1 MSNPAKKI
9 IPAGHIYMKENVLS
23 KSNLTGISESKAL
36 WAKDLGL
43 AQKAEY
49 MFFAGCGYQQMKY
62 VEGMMGALKS
72 AGKWGMSIG
81 KVAGISKV
89 FGKVGIDLTSITA
102 RITASKEDP
111 YTPVL
116 VSSVNVLRK
125 LGLDVGY
132 MHEEEPCCGSPMHYA
147 GFESDYADHAKK
159 NCEIFKSYGV
169 RKIIGLVPGCTS
181 ALKNAYPQYVSGFDI
196 EVHHILEIIAKS
208 LKEKTIK
215 LKAKKRVKVVYHD
228 PCQLSRYL
236 QLIDEPRQIIK
247 SIEGVELIEPDPEQR
262 GKWSTCCG
270 GGGLEAT
277 HPELSE
283 RIGAKRARELVSTG
297 ASLVL
302 SNCPACDLQLAKMIK
317 RLDSNVSVMDLIRF
331 LDEALN

>member
-1 MSNPAKKI
+1 MGNPAKKI
-9 IPAGHIYMKENVLS
+9 IPAGHVYVKENVLK
-23 KSNLTGISESKAL
+23 KSNLTGVSESKAL

-72 AGKWGMSIG
+72 ASKMGLNIG
-81 KVAGISKV
+81 QVTGISKI

-102 RITASKEDP
+102 KITASKEDP

-116 VSSVNVLRK
+116 VSSVSVLRK
-125 LGLDVGY
+125 LGVDLGY
-132 MHEEEPCCGSPMHYA
+132 MNEAEPCCGSPMYYA
-147 GFESDYADHAKK
+147 GFESDYADHAQK
-159 NCEIFKSYGV
+159 NYELFKSAGV

-181 ALKNAYPQYVSGFDI
+181 ALKNVYPKYVKGYDL
-196 EVHHILEIIAKS
+196 EVQHVLEVIANR
-208 LKEKTIK
+208 LKESGIK
-215 LKAKKRVKVVYHD
+215 PRTKEKVRVVYHD
-228 PCQLSRYL
+228 PCQISRYL
-236 QLIDEPRQIIK
+236 QIIDEPREIIK
-247 SIEGVELIEPDPEQR
+247 CIEGAELMDLDPEQC

-283 RIGAKRARELVSTG
+283 RIGMRRAEELAKTG
-297 ASLVL
+297 ATVIL
-302 SNCPACDLQLAKMIK
+302 SNCPACDLQLTRMTKKIDPKIK
-317 RLDSNVSVMDLIRF
+317 VMDLIRF
-331 LDEALN
+331 LDDAVS